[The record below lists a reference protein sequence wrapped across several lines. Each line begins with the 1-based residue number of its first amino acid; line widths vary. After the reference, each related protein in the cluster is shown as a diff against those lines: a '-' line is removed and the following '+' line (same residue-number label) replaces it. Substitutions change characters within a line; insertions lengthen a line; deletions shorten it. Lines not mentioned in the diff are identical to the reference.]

1 MTCRNGKHAALLYK
15 QNTFAMMKPQLTYYD
30 ISPDTTAFSTT
41 RHGGHSTGNYAELNI
56 NRYCGDNSEDIEK
69 NLEDLCRELGVDK
82 ERVIM
87 PHQTHGTEVMQIGAD
102 FLSLSATVKGMIL
115 EGVDALITDV
125 KDVCIGVSTA
135 DCIPILIYDY
145 AHHAAAA
152 VHAGWRG
159 TAKRIACKAVKMMEV
174 SFGSR
179 PEDLTAV
186 IGPGISIDAFEVGD
200 EVYAEFEA
208 AGFNMA
214 DISRKE
220 DKWHIDLPECNRRQ
234 LAAMG
239 LKEDNINV
247 SGVCTYN
254 NSNDYFSAR
263 KLGTESG
270 RIFTGIILR

>member
-1 MTCRNGKHAALLYK
+1 
-15 QNTFAMMKPQLTYYD
+15 MMKPQLTYYD

-220 DKWHIDLPECNRRQ
+220 DKWHINLPECNCRQ

-239 LKEDNINV
+239 LKENNINV

>member
-1 MTCRNGKHAALLYK
+1 
-15 QNTFAMMKPQLTYYD
+15 MMKPQLTYYD

-135 DCIPILIYDY
+135 DCIPILIYDC

-220 DKWHIDLPECNRRQ
+220 DKWHINLPECNRRQ

-239 LKEDNINV
+239 LKENNINV

>member
-1 MTCRNGKHAALLYK
+1 MPQRQTCGPFTK
-15 QNTFAMMKPQLTYYD
+15 NTFAMMKPQLTYYD

-56 NRYCGDNSEDIEK
+56 NRYCGDNPENIEK
-69 NLEDLCRELGVDK
+69 NLEDLYRELGVDK

-220 DKWHIDLPECNRRQ
+220 DKWPIDLPECNRRQ

>member
-1 MTCRNGKHAALLYK
+1 MRFFYINK
-15 QNTFAMMKPQLTYYD
+15 NTFAMMKPQLTYYD

-56 NRYCGDNSEDIEK
+56 NRYCGDNSENIEK

-145 AHHAAAA
+145 AHHVAAV

-239 LKEDNINV
+239 LKENNINV

>member
-1 MTCRNGKHAALLYK
+1 MPQRQTCGSFTK
-15 QNTFAMMKPQLTYYD
+15 NTFAMMKPQLTYYD

-56 NRYCGDNSEDIEK
+56 NRYCGDNPEDIEK

-159 TAKRIACKAVKMMEV
+159 TVKRIACKAVKMMEV

-214 DISRKE
+214 DISRQE

-239 LKEDNINV
+239 LKENNINV
-247 SGVCTYN
+247 SWVCTYN

>member
-1 MTCRNGKHAALLYK
+1 MPQRQTCGSFTK
-15 QNTFAMMKPQLTYYD
+15 NTFAMMKPQLTYYD

-159 TAKRIACKAVKMMEV
+159 TVKRIACKAVKMMEM

-179 PEDLTAV
+179 QEDLTAV

-239 LKEDNINV
+239 LKENNINV

>member
-1 MTCRNGKHAALLYK
+1 MPQRQTCGSFYINK
-15 QNTFAMMKPQLTYYD
+15 NTFAMMKPQLTYYD

-56 NRYCGDNSEDIEK
+56 NRYCGDNPEDIEK

-135 DCIPILIYDY
+135 DCIPMLIYDY

-159 TAKRIACKAVKMMEV
+159 TVKRIACKAVKMMEM

-239 LKEDNINV
+239 LKENNINV

>member
-56 NRYCGDNSEDIEK
+56 NRYCGDNSEYIEK

-159 TAKRIACKAVKMMEV
+159 TVKRIACKAVKMMEV

-220 DKWHIDLPECNRRQ
+220 DKWHINLPECNRRQ

>member
-1 MTCRNGKHAALLYK
+1 MI
-15 QNTFAMMKPQLTYYD
+15 KPRLTYYD

-41 RHGGHSTGNYAELNI
+41 RHGGHSTGNYTELNI
-56 NRYCGDNSEDIEK
+56 NRYCGDSPECINK
-69 NLEDLCRELGVDK
+69 NLNALCRELGVNK
-82 ERVIM
+82 ENVIM

-102 FLSLSATVKGMIL
+102 FLSLSDTVKGMIL
-115 EGVDALITDV
+115 EGIDALITDV

-159 TAKRIACKAVKMMEV
+159 TAKFIAGKTVEMMKL

-208 AGFNMA
+208 AGFDMTK
-214 DISRKE
+214 ISRKE
-220 DKWHIDLPECNRRQ
+220 DIWHIDLPECNRWQ
-234 LAAMG
+234 LASTG
-239 LKEDNINV
+239 L
-247 SGVCTYN
+247 
-254 NSNDYFSAR
+254 
-263 KLGTESG
+263 
-270 RIFTGIILR
+270 

>member
-1 MTCRNGKHAALLYK
+1 MPQQQTCGSFTK
-15 QNTFAMMKPQLTYYD
+15 NTFAMMKPQLTYYD

-159 TAKRIACKAVKMMEV
+159 TVKRIACKAVKMMEM

-179 PEDLTAV
+179 QEDLTAV

>member
-1 MTCRNGKHAALLYK
+1 
-15 QNTFAMMKPQLTYYD
+15 MMKPQLTYYD

-56 NRYCGDNSEDIEK
+56 NRYCGDNSENIEK

-159 TAKRIACKAVKMMEV
+159 TAKHIACKAVKMMEV

-239 LKEDNINV
+239 LKEYNINV

>member
-1 MTCRNGKHAALLYK
+1 M
-15 QNTFAMMKPQLTYYD
+15 
-30 ISPDTTAFSTT
+30 
-41 RHGGHSTGNYAELNI
+41 
-56 NRYCGDNSEDIEK
+56 
-69 NLEDLCRELGVDK
+69 
-82 ERVIM
+82 
-87 PHQTHGTEVMQIGAD
+87 
-102 FLSLSATVKGMIL
+102 
-115 EGVDALITDV
+115 
-125 KDVCIGVSTA
+125 CIGVSTA

-220 DKWHIDLPECNRRQ
+220 DKWHINLPECNRRQ

-239 LKEDNINV
+239 LKEYNINV
-247 SGVCTYN
+247 SGYAPTTTATTI
-254 NSNDYFSAR
+254 FGAKAR
-263 KLGTESG
+263 H
-270 RIFTGIILR
+270 

>member
-1 MTCRNGKHAALLYK
+1 MPQRQTCGPFTK
-15 QNTFAMMKPQLTYYD
+15 NTFAMMKPQLTYYD

-56 NRYCGDNSEDIEK
+56 NRYCGDTPEDIEK

-102 FLSLSATVKGMIL
+102 FLSLSATVKEMIL

-159 TAKRIACKAVKMMEV
+159 TVKRIACKAVKMMEV

-214 DISRKE
+214 DISRQE

-239 LKEDNINV
+239 LKENNINV
-247 SGVCTYN
+247 SWVCTYN

>member
-1 MTCRNGKHAALLYK
+1 MPQRQTCGSFTK
-15 QNTFAMMKPQLTYYD
+15 NTFAMMKPQLTYYD
-30 ISPDTTAFSTT
+30 ISHDTTAFSTT

-69 NLEDLCRELGVDK
+69 NLEDLCRELGVDM

-159 TAKRIACKAVKMMEV
+159 TVKRIACKAVKMMEM

-179 PEDLTAV
+179 QEDLTAV

-263 KLGTESG
+263 KLCTESG

>member
-1 MTCRNGKHAALLYK
+1 
-15 QNTFAMMKPQLTYYD
+15 MMKPQLTYYD

-56 NRYCGDNSEDIEK
+56 NRYCGDNPENIEK

-159 TAKRIACKAVKMMEV
+159 TVKRIACKAVKMMEV

-239 LKEDNINV
+239 LREDNINV

>member
-1 MTCRNGKHAALLYK
+1 
-15 QNTFAMMKPQLTYYD
+15 MMKPQLTYYD

-56 NRYCGDNSEDIEK
+56 NRYCGDNPEDIEK

-214 DISRKE
+214 DISRKG
-220 DKWHIDLPECNRRQ
+220 RQ
-234 LAAMG
+234 MAHRPARMQPQAAG
-239 LKEDNINV
+239 
-247 SGVCTYN
+247 SH
-254 NSNDYFSAR
+254 
-263 KLGTESG
+263 GTEG
-270 RIFTGIILR
+270 RQHKRVGGMHLQQQQRLFFGAKARHRIRQNIHRNNIALTPKPQRKCLKAY